1 MTGNGG
7 ADSGVEAVIP
17 NAGASGSGWGGNG
30 ARSEDFGL
38 SLNFGTSPSPNAA
51 EPTPAEN
58 DGAEA
63 GAPLRNLPSVPGR
76 RAEDSPVRQPEP
88 LAGGV

>member
-30 ARSEDFGL
+30 APSEDFGL
-38 SLNFGTSPSPNAA
+38 SLNFGTSPSLNAA

-58 DGAEA
+58 DGGGGGRTASESA
-63 GAPLRNLPSVPGR
+63 VSSGA
-76 RAEDSPVRQPEP
+76 
-88 LAGGV
+88 AGGGLSGPAT